1 MLWLE
6 FLSAFS
12 RALFYLR
19 HRQYLPCCRYR
30 GMIPVRNSSLRPVRS
45 PPPCWQAYS
54 EESGAFI
61 LQATHLRR
69 DCLRHDPVL
78 DEGPHLREAATHILK
93 LRKSISFEDARGD
106 HRTISTRAMDEI
118 RCILIQFVETRFEF
132 AERNINRAFDMT
144 VHELAR
150 IANVEDS
157 NIFVCSIGKFMRI
170 DR

>member
-12 RALFYLR
+12 RALFCLR
-19 HRQYLPCCRYR
+19 HRRYWPCCHYR
-30 GMIPVRNSSLRPVRS
+30 GMIRDRNSSLRRDRL

-93 LRKSISFEDARGD
+93 LRKSISFEDACGD
-106 HRTISTRAMDEI
+106 HRAISTRAMDEI

-132 AERNINRAFDMT
+132 AERNINRTFDMT
-144 VHELAR
+144 ILEFTG
-150 IANVEDS
+150 IAHVEDG
-157 NIFVCSIGKFMRI
+157 NI
-170 DR
+170 